1 MENTTSYISIEDLP
15 NEIIVIIFQNL
26 NLDTIELCSKISI
39 RWYYICVHF
48 FYRSHLKTIA
58 KFDEESRQNLIEEGW
73 NNDCYDYEFIVDLY
87 KRFKS
92 YRGKFL
98 KIYLHLNL
106 P

>member
-1 MENTTSYISIEDLP
+1 MLYKLFPGMREAFNG
-15 NEIIVIIFQNL
+15 VIHV
-26 NLDTIELCSKISI
+26 
-39 RWYYICVHF
+39 RWYYICIHF
-48 FYRSHLKTIA
+48 FYRSHLKSIA

-92 YRGKFL
+92 YRGKFQ
-98 KIYLHLNL
+98 KIHLPLNL